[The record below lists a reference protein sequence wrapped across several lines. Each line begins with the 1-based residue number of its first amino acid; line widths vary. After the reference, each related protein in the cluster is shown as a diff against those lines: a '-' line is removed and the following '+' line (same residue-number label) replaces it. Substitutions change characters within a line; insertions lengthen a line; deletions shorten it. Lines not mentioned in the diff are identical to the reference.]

1 MLVWILYFVCLSLFL
16 VCYCKSS
23 YVLGTPKENE
33 QLYFK
38 MRMGVWE
45 NIALAFCIETLKP
58 LEFSTFSRVL
68 NSIWFRH

>member
-16 VCYCKSS
+16 VCYRKSS
-23 YVLGTPKENE
+23 YLLGTPKENE

-45 NIALAFCIETLKP
+45 KIRLLFALK
-58 LEFSTFSRVL
+58 
-68 NSIWFRH
+68 H

>member
-1 MLVWILYFVCLSLFL
+1 MLVWILFFVCLSLFL

-23 YVLGTPKENE
+23 YPLGTPKENE

-38 MRMGVWE
+38 TRMGVWD
-45 NIALAFCIETLKP
+45 NIPLAFYIETLKP
-58 LEFSTFSRVL
+58 LEFLTFLRVL